1 MTPEHEYRM
10 RQIAKEEVAGHREEV
25 DERMNLLHGDIVA
38 LRTDVH
44 TVASTVSEMNV
55 SLQKIAVNSAALAD
69 WSQTWV
75 KVKNFWD
82 VINWFKKNWFLF
94 AILGGAIYV
103 SLLLFGVKVSVGA

>member
-10 RQIAKEEVAGHREEV
+10 RQIAKEEVAEHRDEV
-25 DERMNLLHGDIVA
+25 DTRMNQLHSDIVA

-44 TVASTVSEMNV
+44 TVAGTVSEMNV

-94 AILGGAIYV
+94 AILGGIIYATLWMV
-103 SLLLFGVKVSVGA
+103 GVRVMVG